1 MAAMIQS
8 RDRVTTLSCILAL
21 AAVFPL
27 AFASAQVM
35 PGRLPF
41 PGESRAA
48 ANRLIAADKLAAD
61 KQWSEAIDEYVHILE
76 EAGDD
81 LVPLDSGHYLCARRL
96 CHARLTAMPTEALR
110 LYRDRVES

>member
-1 MAAMIQS
+1 MRPAIMAAMIHS
-8 RDRVTTLSCILAL
+8 RVRVTTLSCLLAV

-27 AFASAQVM
+27 ASVSAQVM
-35 PGRLPF
+35 LGRLPL

-48 ANRLIAADKLAAD
+48 ANRLTAADRLAAD

-81 LVPLDSGHYLCARRL
+81 LVPLDSSHYVCA
-96 CHARLTAMPTEALR
+96 
-110 LYRDRVES
+110 